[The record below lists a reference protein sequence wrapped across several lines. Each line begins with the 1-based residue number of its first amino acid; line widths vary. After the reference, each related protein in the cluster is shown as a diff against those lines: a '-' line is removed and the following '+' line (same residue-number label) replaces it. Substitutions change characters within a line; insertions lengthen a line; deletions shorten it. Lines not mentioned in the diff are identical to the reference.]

1 MKSSTLATI
10 AAILG
15 GILLLVDIPTP
26 TPEPLDTLAECY
38 AADRESK
45 IELITEMASREF
57 GSDSEQAEFWNSG
70 VDATR
75 QEDMQGFIDLLAEAI
90 EAGTLLKFAES
101 LK

>member
-26 TPEPLDTLAECY
+26 EPEPVDTLAECY
-38 AADRESK
+38 VADRQSK
-45 IELITEMASREF
+45 IGLITEMASREF
-57 GSDSEQAEFWNSG
+57 GSDAEQAEFWNSG
-70 VDATR
+70 VDAAR
-75 QEDMQGFIDLLAEAI
+75 AEDMQPFVDLLAEAI
-90 EAGTLLKFAES
+90 EAGKLLEFAES